1 MQHLSKEEG
10 KDMNT
15 GVGIQKKASDKL
27 LELVNEVAVLERKA
41 KDNKECRCAE
51 LRCNMEAH
59 FGKEGRTCDGLFDYH
74 ADLTD
79 QIFTIIAHYIKL
91 SKPSETSRNTQANT
105 QAESEG

>member
-1 MQHLSKEEG
+1 
-10 KDMNT
+10 MNT

-59 FGKEGRTCDGLFDYH
+59 FGKEGRTCAGLFDYH

-91 SKPSETSRNTQANT
+91 SKPRHHATRKQTRKQKAR
-105 QAESEG
+105 GK